1 MVGSVGKEKQ
11 GSSGDDI
18 TEFILRGDEEPVAG
32 RVSDFLQAEKQKK
45 FSNANHTGCRDSRRI
60 MEKPGFTAAHGVD
73 SAK

>member
-45 FSNANHTGCRDSRRI
+45 FSNANHTGCR
-60 MEKPGFTAAHGVD
+60 F
-73 SAK
+73 